1 MTDDMVKMYIVTGYV
16 EARVRLKTLN
26 KIDSSILLL
35 RILGFANAGMSS
47 HRFCDVSRLKP
58 NATLEAN
65 FFLLT
70 VFRLKA
76 SLVDETGALKIHLM
90 KYKSPLLVA
99 FVRDGALGFLM

>member
-1 MTDDMVKMYIVTGYV
+1 MQVGH
-16 EARVRLKTLN
+16 
-26 KIDSSILLL
+26 ILSTA
-35 RILGFANAGMSS
+35 ITVFFFAANRG
-47 HRFCDVSRLKP
+47 P
-58 NATLEAN
+58 EAN

-76 SLVDETGALKIHLM
+76 SLVDETGAVKIHLM